1 MKAKLYKYRFWIAG
15 VAGTVI
21 VLSTVAFVYIGAQP
35 KPKSVAV
42 NKGPARVIKPP
53 APTTLPS
60 PLTGV
65 QVDPVL
71 AQRPVTAVVVENQLD
86 ARPQSGLSQAGVVYE
101 ALAEGGIT
109 RFLAFFQDGQAAK
122 IGPVRSV
129 RTYFVDWALEFGAP
143 VAHAGGNIDA
153 LDLINPLGMKNMD
166 GLYNGPSSAFYRVS
180 DRYAPHN
187 FYSSSAALDKL
198 EQQLGYYRPSAFTPS
213 PRKVDSPEAA
223 ASHPVIKLNYS
234 YNGYQV
240 EYDYDAAHNDY
251 VRFLAGLPHIDRETG
266 QQLRTKNM
274 VIEIMPTSY
283 GQTRLG
289 EQTVI
294 MQTVGQGRALVFRDG
309 GVIAGT
315 WRKSSHNARTQLL
328 DANGTE
334 IALDAG
340 ITWYSILPPDRPFS
354 Y

>member
-1 MKAKLYKYRFWIAG
+1 MKAKLFKYRFWIAG
-15 VAGTVI
+15 IAAAILI
-21 VLSTVAFVYIGAQP
+21 VGAATFAYVGSRS
-35 KPKSVAV
+35 KPNSVTAS
-42 NKGPARVIKPP
+42 KGPAKVIKPP
-53 APTTLPS
+53 EPKTLPS

-65 QVDPVL
+65 QVDPSL
-71 AQRPVTAVVVENQLD
+71 AHRPVTAVIIENQID

-109 RFLAFFQDGQAAK
+109 RFLAFYQDGQAGK

-143 VAHAGGNIDA
+143 VAHAGGNVDA
-153 LDLINPLGMKNMD
+153 LDLIGPLGMKNMD

-187 FYSSSAALDKL
+187 FYTSSSALDKL
-198 EQQLGYYRPSAFTPS
+198 EQQLGYYQPSSFTPS
-213 PRKVDSPEAA
+213 PRKTDTPEAT

-251 VRFLAGLPHIDRETG
+251 VRFLDGVPHIDRETG
-266 QQLRTKNM
+266 QQLRTKNL

-283 GQTRLG
+283 GLTRLG

-309 GVIAGT
+309 GVVEGT
-315 WRKSSHNARTQLL
+315 WRKTSHNARTLLL
-328 DANGTE
+328 DANGAE
-334 IALDAG
+334 IPLDAG
-340 ITWYSILPPDRPFS
+340 STWYGILPPDRSFS